1 MLNKLSNKMF
11 LLSLVVN
18 DESEHDELTSYIHA
32 FNKHVKGDERVDM
45 SLLAIAD
52 GIFLFYVK

>member
-1 MLNKLSNKMF
+1 MF

-45 SLLAIAD
+45 SLLAIAVLLCKINNKKD
-52 GIFLFYVK
+52 IYLN